1 MAKRCTAPVR
11 RDTPCTTQTKSY
23 LWRDIIDLMKK
34 YSVREEI
41 SENAGGESECLSGN
55 FETLAFYRGIE
66 TGDDAEKF
74 LNPDYDSGIHDP
86 FSYERYGQS
95 G

>member
-1 MAKRCTAPVR
+1 
-11 RDTPCTTQTKSY
+11 
-23 LWRDIIDLMKK
+23 MKK

-41 SENAGGESECLSGN
+41 SENAGESLNAYPEILRH
-55 FETLAFYRGIE
+55 LLFYRGIE

-86 FSYERYGQS
+86 FLMKDMDKAVERILKAIDGNEKIIIYSDYDADGIRAP
-95 G
+95 